1 LKAFTLTYGQVKP
14 GIRVHYDCGF
24 GLHDIIV
31 GQTNRPF
38 LHREEKVSL
47 SSDLAKTLNWRKGM
61 RPKVSAAKI
70 ADTENGPLLCPVT
83 GASKKAL
90 VLVDSYLNSP
100 CSCQITMAGSG
111 KPEII
116 ASGCT
121 NHRPSVEHQKVLF

>member
-47 SSDLAKTLNWRKGM
+47 SSDLDRC
-61 RPKVSAAKI
+61 SA
-70 ADTENGPLLCPVT
+70 PLLEP
-83 GASKKAL
+83 AKRPWYWL
-90 VLVDSYLNSP
+90 
-100 CSCQITMAGSG
+100 
-111 KPEII
+111 I
-116 ASGCT
+116 AILT
-121 NHRPSVEHQKVLF
+121 LPAPAK